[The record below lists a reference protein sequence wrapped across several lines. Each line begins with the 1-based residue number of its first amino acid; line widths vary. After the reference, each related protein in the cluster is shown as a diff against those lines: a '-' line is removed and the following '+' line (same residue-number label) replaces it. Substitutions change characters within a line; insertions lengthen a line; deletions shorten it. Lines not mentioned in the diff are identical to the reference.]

1 MEGVVLQARA
11 VLQGKIHGTDE
22 SIASALHTLVTSLS
36 SPSPLSPRPALFLLG
51 YIASSTAMLEHTVW
65 SASHGTNNDH
75 EVDIN
80 ALIRWV
86 KHSGL
91 AAARE
96 ELSTMAAFDHKIN
109 ESMVYGSNVERK
121 GKL

>member
-1 MEGVVLQARA
+1 VGGVVSQARA
-11 VLQGKIHGTDE
+11 VLQGKINGIDE
-22 SIASALHTLVTSLS
+22 TIASALHALVTSLN

-51 YIASSTAMLEHTVW
+51 YIASSTAMLEHTAW
-65 SASHGTNNDH
+65 STSHRAKNDH

-91 AAARE
+91 AGAQE
-96 ELSTMAAFDHKIN
+96 ELSTVAVFDHKIN
-109 ESMVYGSNVERK
+109 ESLVYGSGVERK